1 MAFLDTDTE
10 HRADGAPRTSWS
22 LLTNHAQVLLCLAR
36 DNNVRLRDV
45 AVTVGITERAA
56 QSIVADLVTGG
67 YVVRTKIG
75 RRNHYVVHD
84 DRPLHHDGND
94 LLTVGGLLNYLQSVP
109 LTVSFVPPVGASNH
123 AGYN

>member
-1 MAFLDTDTE
+1 MEFVHNDAGRRSELIS
-10 HRADGAPRTSWS
+10 RTSWS
-22 LLTNHAQVLLCLAR
+22 FLTNHAQVLLCLAR

-45 AVTVGITERAA
+45 AIAVGITERAA
-56 QSIVADLVTGG
+56 QSIVADLVVAG
-67 YVVRTKIG
+67 YIVRTRIG

-84 DRPLHHDGND
+84 EQPLHHDGND

-109 LTVSFVPPVGASNH
+109 LTVSFVPAVTTNGH